1 MEQKYIRNF
10 CIIAHIDHGKSTLAD
25 RILQLTGAI
34 DKGKFHDQF
43 LDNMDLER
51 ERGITIKSS
60 AVRITYKSRDNNTY
74 ILNLI
79 DTPGHV
85 DFSFE
90 VSKTLAASDGAVL
103 VVDAAQGV
111 EAQTVA
117 NFYIANSLRLKLI
130 PVINKIDLPNAKP
143 DEVKLQLKELTG
155 VPIESIILISAKVG
169 KGIEEILE
177 KIVRVIPPP
186 KGNPDAPL
194 QALIFDSK
202 YDTFK
207 GVIIYVRIANGEIRK
222 DMNIKM
228 FETGKTYQ
236 VQEVGVFKPEFKTID
251 ILECGSVGY
260 IICNIRN
267 PQEVINGDTVISVD
281 NPALSPLPGYQKA
294 KPMVFCGIYPQN
306 SKDYLALRE
315 AMEKLKLNDASFI
328 YQPESTT
335 QLGMGFRCGFLGL
348 LHMEITQERLEREYG
363 MNLLIT
369 TPQVVYQIRA
379 KNGDTIELDNIAKM
393 PERNLIDKILEP
405 IITTFIMIPPE
416 NLGQIM
422 EFSIARRGIYKST
435 QNLEGDRLKLIYEF
449 PLSEIIV
456 DFYDKVKTITKG
468 YGSIDYE
475 FKEYRPSDLVKLDIL
490 INQKPQ
496 DILSFIVRKDKAY
509 VKGKALVSKLKELI
523 PRQLFEVVIQ
533 ASIGSKI
540 IAKESVRPIKK
551 HVTGKCY
558 GGDITRKR
566 KLWEKQKIGKKKMK
580 KLGNVEVPQEAFIA
594 VLKL

>member
-1 MEQKYIRNF
+1 
-10 CIIAHIDHGKSTLAD
+10 
-25 RILQLTGAI
+25 
-34 DKGKFHDQF
+34 
-43 LDNMDLER
+43 
-51 ERGITIKSS
+51 
-60 AVRITYKSRDNNTY
+60 
-74 ILNLI
+74 
-79 DTPGHV
+79 
-85 DFSFE
+85 
-90 VSKTLAASDGAVL
+90 
-103 VVDAAQGV
+103 
-111 EAQTVA
+111 
-117 NFYIANSLRLKLI
+117 
-130 PVINKIDLPNAKP
+130 
-143 DEVKLQLKELTG
+143 
-155 VPIESIILISAKVG
+155 
-169 KGIEEILE
+169 
-177 KIVRVIPPP
+177 
-186 KGNPDAPL
+186 
-194 QALIFDSK
+194 
-202 YDTFK
+202 
-207 GVIIYVRIANGEIRK
+207 
-222 DMNIKM
+222 
-228 FETGKTYQ
+228 
-236 VQEVGVFKPEFKTID
+236 
-251 ILECGSVGY
+251 
-260 IICNIRN
+260 
-267 PQEVINGDTVISVD
+267 
-281 NPALSPLPGYQKA
+281 
-294 KPMVFCGIYPQN
+294 MVFCGIYPQN
-306 SKDYLALRE
+306 SKDYLALRK

-328 YQPESTT
+328 YQPESAT

-369 TPQVVYQIRA
+369 TPQVVYQIRT

-393 PERNLIDKILEP
+393 PERSLIDKILEP
-405 IITTFIMIPPE
+405 IIATFIMIPPE

-422 EFSIARRGIYKST
+422 EFSITRRGIYKST
-435 QNLEGDRLKLIYEF
+435 QNLEGDRIKLIYEF

-540 IAKESVRPIKK
+540 IARESVRPIKK

-580 KLGNVEVPQEAFIA
+580 KLGNVEVPQEAFLA